1 MKRGFQIPIVSE
13 IPGFIYREGSAVKK
27 LNNAIHRI
35 NLYPL
40 DSAISFA
47 HTYPL
52 DSEFIR
58 WIELS
63 TVHLGYPLLTV
74 FCRCEIPGFIYR
86 EGSAVKKLNN
96 AIHRINLYPL
106 DSAISFAHTYP
117 LDSEFIRWIELSTVH
132 LGYPLLT
139 VFCRCGTRNQDRK
152 QDMIPRLPR

>member
-1 MKRGFQIPIVSE
+1 MGAYSVLFTFSNRRTPFMTRRETGWHSSNIRCINENLGFLIEHCEFRILCCRSGMAASTGFSIPCPWNVDSRFQSLARFRASYTE
-13 IPGFIYREGSAVKK
+13 KVPAVKK

-40 DSAISFA
+40 DSAI
-47 HTYPL
+47 
-52 DSEFIR
+52 
-58 WIELS
+58 
-63 TVHLGYPLLTV
+63 G
-74 FCRCEIPGFIYR
+74 
-86 EGSAVKKLNN
+86 
-96 AIHRINLYPL
+96 
-106 DSAISFAHTYP
+106 FAHTYP